1 MSWKRLL
8 LFLLILLTTLDAIGQ
23 IDSSAESRLQLVRG
37 IVERIDPTL
46 LAEQPR
52 IYEDREG
59 GAACGFSISVS
70 GKQAIRNGVN

>member
-23 IDSSAESRLQLVRG
+23 VDSSAESRLQLVRG

-59 GAACGFSISVS
+59 GACGFSISVS